1 MKAFWYN
8 ENRKNIIGLEIRKLR
23 REKNLSTRDLA
34 AKIQVSGYDEI
45 TENTI
50 SKIEHGHRFVPDYEV
65 KIFADVLNTTPN
77 KLLEFS
83 QKTSDI
89 KKNANSQKK

>member
-23 REKNLSTRDLA
+23 REKKLSTRDLA
-34 AKIQVSGYDEI
+34 AKIQVNGYNDI

-50 SKIEHGHRFVPDYEV
+50 SKR
-65 KIFADVLNTTPN
+65 
-77 KLLEFS
+77 
-83 QKTSDI
+83 
-89 KKNANSQKK
+89 

>member
-23 REKNLSTRDLA
+23 REKKLSTRDLA
-34 AKIQVSGYDEI
+34 AKIQVNGYNDI

-50 SKIEHGHRFVPDYEV
+50 SKIEQGRRFVPDYEV
-65 KIFADVLNTTPN
+65 KIFADALDTTPS
-77 KLLEFS
+77 KLLE
-83 QKTSDI
+83 I
-89 KKNANSQKK
+89 SQKKL

>member
-23 REKNLSTRDLA
+23 REKKLSTRDLA
-34 AKIQVSGYDEI
+34 AKTQVNGYNDI

-50 SKIEHGHRFVPDYEV
+50 SKIEHGRRFVPDYEV
-65 KIFADVLNTTPN
+65 KIFADALDTTPS
-77 KLLEFS
+77 KLLEIS
-83 QKTSDI
+83 QKTL
-89 KKNANSQKK
+89 